1 MRIGTHFPP
10 EAGYAALISIG
21 YVVVTL
27 SNGGDICCLTELFQ
41 GTQWGLCVTS
51 NVIKISNL
59 SKRYGSLQA
68 VQDLSLQVE
77 RASIFAFLG
86 TNGAGKSTT
95 IGCITTTLGFDSGT
109 IQVAGHIVGKED
121 DEIRRKIGVVFQ
133 QSLLDPTLSVR
144 QNLDIRAGF
153 YGLTRSERTQR
164 ISELAQLIGLES
176 FLEKPF
182 YGKLSGGQRRRAD
195 IARALIHRPEIL
207 FLDEPTA
214 GLDPQ
219 SREQVWQTIHKLRDD
234 DGLTV
239 FLTTHYMEE
248 TEVADQ
254 VSIIDSGKLVA
265 QGTPAQLREQHSN
278 SILTVTT
285 DDHEFLAEYCRTAD
299 LSWTLDNDVYRVE
312 VDDSKQA
319 RHLLILG
326 AERVHDFEFR
336 HGRMDD
342 VFLALTSKRSEP

>member
-1 MRIGTHFPP
+1 M
-10 EAGYAALISIG
+10 
-21 YVVVTL
+21 
-27 SNGGDICCLTELFQ
+27 
-41 GTQWGLCVTS
+41 TS
-51 NVIKISNL
+51 NVIKIRNL
-59 SKRYGSLQA
+59 NKRYGSLHA
-68 VQDLSLQVE
+68 VQDLSLEVE
-77 RASIFAFLG
+77 RTSIFAFLG

-95 IGCITTTLGFDSGT
+95 IGCITTTLGFDSGS
-109 IQVAGHIVGKED
+109 IQVADFTVGKND

-153 YGLTRSERTQR
+153 YGFSRSERTHR
-164 ISELAQLIGLES
+164 IGELASLIGLKS
-176 FLEKPF
+176 FLEKPY
-182 YGKLSGGQRRRAD
+182 YGRLSGGQKRRAD

-265 QGTPAQLREQHSN
+265 QGTPSQLREQHSN

-285 DDHEFLAEYCRTAD
+285 DDHAFITEYCKTAC
-299 LSWTLDNDVYRVE
+299 LNWTLDNDVYRVE
-312 VDDSKQA
+312 VDNSEQA
-319 RHLLILG
+319 RHLLNVG
-326 AERVHDFEFR
+326 AERVRDFEFR

-342 VFLALTSKRSEP
+342 VFLTLTSKTSEP